1 LGGFYLDI
9 IKDRQYTTKANGEA
23 RRSAQTAIYH
33 IAHALLRWIAP
44 ILSFTAQEAWE
55 ILKGPHTSNGN
66 GYIFTEEWYE
76 FPPVVLDDVGE
87 SDWQAILNVKETVN
101 KAYEIARTDKVIN
114 ANLSANVTVYAPD
127 TIMASLNRLGDEL
140 KFVLI
145 SSQASVKPFAEK
157 PSNVTYTDEDSQVAV
172 VVKPATGEKCIRCW
186 HIREDIG
193 INPAHPEICGRCAQ
207 NVEGQGE
214 VRHYA

>member
-1 LGGFYLDI
+1 M
-9 IKDRQYTTKANGEA
+9 
-23 RRSAQTAIYH
+23 
-33 IAHALLRWIAP
+33 
-44 ILSFTAQEAWE
+44 
-55 ILKGPHTSNGN
+55 
-66 GYIFTEEWYE
+66 
-76 FPPVVLDDVGE
+76 
-87 SDWQAILNVKETVN
+87 
-101 KAYEIARTDKVIN
+101 IN

-140 KFVLI
+140 KFVFI

-157 PSNVTYTDEDSQVAV
+157 PSDVTYSDEDSQVAV